1 MRLYILP
8 VSREEMKK
16 ILRGAMLSYSPEEY
30 SKYVLLCSAAFAAAG
45 YILHFFTP
53 LQPVIL
59 TLSFFA
65 LGYVFSLMYPFSKM
79 RGRKTQI
86 DLKLPHAL
94 TYMQSMSES
103 MPLYEIV
110 KKVVMERE
118 LYGEVS
124 EEFSFVVRDV
134 ELLGMSV
141 VEAMSRLAL
150 ETPSEN
156 LKELLEGLVI
166 TFETGGNLRE
176 FFSSKSMQFRERA
189 NNRMEIHLKTLEIL
203 AEVFVVV
210 FVALPIF
217 LIIMISSMSM
227 VGKSAGPE
235 MYYTMYVFLPVGA
248 VSLIYI
254 IDLMNIKEDLS
265 LTRIERR
272 RSYYSPDL
280 LLRNTKIKEIKEE
293 RRLSDLLVAPFSAV
307 KQNYYNSLYFS
318 AIASVLT
325 LLMVRKLRF
334 VFPETIVALTITA
347 FCIPLLFAFE
357 YRAWYVR
364 RVEKEIPDL
373 LRQMLSL
380 KDVGMT
386 LQGVIDVIKDSKIGV
401 LKRELK
407 MLDADIEWGAT
418 IVEALMEFI
427 NRVGVSSIRRVI
439 SLIIEASQV
448 TEELRDVLL
457 ISIED
462 FEHGLKLKSD
472 RFVTGFAYLVVI
484 YVSFFTFLYVG
495 FSLHSSFLAT
505 FSKFSVPLNLHSSS
519 EMMYRISIM
528 LAVFSGVLAGQ
539 LEKGHVLSGLK
550 HVCIFMVSAAILF
563 ELVIGGGLRGL

>member
-1 MRLYILP
+1 
-8 VSREEMKK
+8 
-16 ILRGAMLSYSPEEY
+16 
-30 SKYVLLCSAAFAAAG
+30 
-45 YILHFFTP
+45 
-53 LQPVIL
+53 
-59 TLSFFA
+59 
-65 LGYVFSLMYPFSKM
+65 
-79 RGRKTQI
+79 
-86 DLKLPHAL
+86 
-94 TYMQSMSES
+94 
-103 MPLYEIV
+103 
-110 KKVVMERE
+110 
-118 LYGEVS
+118 
-124 EEFSFVVRDV
+124 
-134 ELLGMSV
+134 MSV

-334 VFPETIVALTITA
+334 VFPETI
-347 FCIPLLFAFE
+347 
-357 YRAWYVR
+357 W
-364 RVEKEIPDL
+364 
-373 LRQMLSL
+373 
-380 KDVGMT
+380 
-386 LQGVIDVIKDSKIGV
+386 
-401 LKRELK
+401 
-407 MLDADIEWGAT
+407 
-418 IVEALMEFI
+418 
-427 NRVGVSSIRRVI
+427 
-439 SLIIEASQV
+439 LI
-448 TEELRDVLL
+448 
-457 ISIED
+457 
-462 FEHGLKLKSD
+462 
-472 RFVTGFAYLVVI
+472 
-484 YVSFFTFLYVG
+484 
-495 FSLHSSFLAT
+495 
-505 FSKFSVPLNLHSSS
+505 
-519 EMMYRISIM
+519 
-528 LAVFSGVLAGQ
+528 
-539 LEKGHVLSGLK
+539 
-550 HVCIFMVSAAILF
+550 C
-563 ELVIGGGLRGL
+563 